1 MDSKGGLLDSN
12 RGTTPFSSQS
22 SLPWSEPSSYQLY
35 SSTMPPRE
43 FAPEVEKLSG
53 TLAGIEKVLNLP
65 KLQNDFKVL
74 EEEASAPDLWDDP
87 EKAQSVTSKL
97 SRVQSSINRL
107 TTIRRRVEDI
117 PILFELAQDEGDES
131 ALADAG
137 RELDD
142 VTRTIREL
150 EVQTLLSGE
159 YDDRD
164 CLITIRSEAGGVE
177 AADWAEMI
185 MRMYLRY
192 CERKNYKVDVL
203 ETSYAEEAG
212 IKSTTFRVSAPYA
225 YGIFSVEQGTH
236 RLVRISPFDSQS
248 RRHTS
253 FAGVE
258 VVPVVEQSDHIDIDE
273 KDIRVDVY
281 RSSGPGGQG
290 VNTTDSAVRITHM
303 ASGIVVSCQ
312 NERSQIQNKATAMAV
327 LQSKLLERRR
337 QEERARMD
345 ALKGDNSGSW
355 GNQMRSY
362 VLAPYQMVKDLRTD
376 YEVGNPA
383 GALDG
388 DIDGFIEAGI
398 RWRRSREDA

>member
-1 MDSKGGLLDSN
+1 MKFKRDF
-12 RGTTPFSSQS
+12 TFSGFGFISR
-22 SLPWSEPSSYQLY
+22 LRY
-35 SSTMPPRE
+35 SSHMAARE
-43 FAPEVEKLSG
+43 YGLEIDAIDA
-53 TLAGIEKVLNLP
+53 TLVSIEKVLDLP
-65 KLQNDFKVL
+65 KLRKQAEVL
-74 EEEASAPDLWDDP
+74 EEEAGVPDLWDDP
-87 EKAQSVTSKL
+87 ENAQKITSRL
-97 SRVQSSINRL
+97 SRVQAEINKL
-107 TTIRRRVEDI
+107 TTLRRHVEELS
-117 PILFELAQDEGDES
+117 ILFELAASEPDGTGV
-131 ALADAG
+131 ADAE
-137 RELDD
+137 RELDS
-142 VTRTIREL
+142 VKKAIGEL
-150 EVQTLLSGE
+150 EVQTLLNGE

-164 CLITIRSEAGGVE
+164 ALITIRSEAGGVE

-192 CERKNYKVDVL
+192 CERHDFKVDVL

-212 IKSTTFRVSAPYA
+212 IKSTTFRVTAPYA
-225 YGIFSVEQGTH
+225 YGTLSVEQGTH

-258 VVPVVEQSDHIDIDE
+258 VVPVVEQSDHVEIDE
-273 KDIRVDVY
+273 KEVRVDVY

-290 VNTTDSAVRITHM
+290 VNTTDSAVRLTHIPT
-303 ASGIVVSCQ
+303 GIVVSCQ

-337 QEERARMD
+337 QEEQAKMN

-376 YEVGNPA
+376 YETGNTSA
-383 GALDG
+383 VLNGE
-388 DIDGFIEAGI
+388 IDEFIEAGI
-398 RWRRSREDA
+398 RWRRSS